1 MRHCFNQIFEY
12 QDPGMKPVSMFAR
25 SALAAVAVS
34 LAGCSTL
41 AELSPFESKRV
52 EYKNAQSGAA
62 LEVPPDL
69 TPPKYDERYKA
80 GTATLSGINAQNRAA
95 VLSGAGGVLPAVSGM
110 RIERAG
116 SERWLVM
123 PGTPEVNFP
132 RIREFWAS
140 MNMSLVL
147 DDARIGLMETDW
159 AENRARIQEDFVR
172 RTIGKVFDS
181 VYSSGTRDKYR
192 TRVERGANGTT
203 EIYLSHRG
211 LEEKAIGGGPGSAT
225 PTFRWEPR
233 KPEPEYEAEILNRMM
248 QFLGAPKE
256 VAAQI
261 AQSAVAPAAI
271 AARVDQAQ
279 IVKNGNVSS
288 LTMNDTFDRAW
299 RRVGL
304 ALDRVGFTVVDRDR
318 TAGTYFVRYA
328 DPETLAK
335 NEPGILDKLKFWQS
349 DSKETVEQYRIT
361 VKETSGKTEVRV
373 LDKAN
378 VADATAI
385 GTRIVTLLYEQLR

>member
-1 MRHCFNQIFEY
+1 
-12 QDPGMKPVSMFAR
+12 MKPVSMFAR
-25 SALAAVAVS
+25 SALVAAAVS

-41 AELSPFESKRV
+41 SELSPFESKRL

-69 TPPKYDERYKA
+69 TPPKYDDRYKA
-80 GTATLSGINAQNRAA
+80 GTATLSGVNAQNRAA
-95 VLSGAGGVLPAVSGM
+95 ILSGAGGVLPAVSGM

-116 SERWLVM
+116 TERWLVM

-140 MNMSLVL
+140 MNMNLVL

-159 AENRARIQEDFVR
+159 AENRARIQEDFIR

-211 LEEKAIGGGPGSAT
+211 LEEKAIGGGPASAT

-248 QFLGAPKE
+248 QFLGAPKD
-256 VAAQI
+256 VAAQV
-261 AQSAVAPAAI
+261 AQSAVAPAAV

-279 IVKNGNVSS
+279 IVKSGNISS

-349 DSKETVEQYRIT
+349 DTKESVEQYRIT
-361 VKETSGKTEVRV
+361 VKEVGGKTEVRV

-378 VADATAI
+378 VPDATAI
-385 GTRIVTLLYEQLR
+385 GTRIVTLLHEQLR